1 MMNPKKS
8 FFSTTG
14 RQRRLLL
21 LVAVTLSALGIL
33 LASFVDEQRHR
44 LTHANDD
51 LLTISRQAA
60 QDAGSRVEGA
70 RQLLNA
76 ITSGPSLKG
85 PGLNALCIEFLA
97 NIRGSHHYYSNAGFL
112 DTDGRLLCDAMNAA
126 PATYLG
132 DRTYF
137 SQALATRSFAIGE
150 YQVGRITGQASL
162 NLGMPVYDNAGSLKG
177 VAFVALELARLT
189 PSVTASPDFPVSV
202 SIVDRQGIIVGNDR
216 GQTGRIGKPYPDDAV
231 TTARQT
237 VPTSTITARDREGA
251 LKMYAVTAVSD
262 DHRPG
267 LFAVASIARD
277 AVTAPIQRKLVR
289 DLGLLLLLSAVG
301 ILAAYWMD
309 KWTVVTPA
317 RQLRKKINQLAGVTA
332 NDEMPIHGDEMEA
345 LSLTSEKVAGILKQR
360 DAERDHHQAI
370 LQKTQDRLLTAQR
383 LARIGNW
390 QFSLP
395 TLEVWWSAPT
405 YEVFGVS
412 PASFTVTAESLVACI
427 FPEDHARCE
436 KAHHRFLAGRQE
448 INIEYRIV
456 TGDGR
461 IRWVHELGE
470 LERDAEGQI
479 VGASGTIQD
488 ITERVRNERLLMVEA
503 RLLKAL
509 SMGLSLQIVLEE
521 VLLGI
526 ESLLPSSRASIH
538 LISEDDGQLQKGFAP
553 NLPQVYLDAV
563 RGQPIGP
570 AQGSCGTAAWRGETV
585 LVRDIDTDP
594 LWTNFRE
601 LAREHGL
608 RACWSTPVKAS
619 TGEML
624 ATFAVYHKAP
634 HTPSPEDQLL
644 VQRAANIITIAIEAD
659 QKDAA
664 LRASEQRFRNTFVGA
679 ATGIAIMTLQG
690 KFVEANP
697 SYCNMLGY
705 TQLELNMLDL
715 EALTPAGE
723 REKSAAELRELIDG
737 QRETLTA
744 ERQYIGKNGRTV
756 WARVSLS
763 KLRDAAGKLTGI
775 VAMTEDLTLKH
786 EAEETLHKT
795 QALLGMASRLS
806 RLGAWQ
812 LDLPGYELTWSDE
825 IRAIYELPADAQP
838 SVEASI
844 GFYAPEYRELV
855 QKLVTDCM
863 THGVP
868 FDAEMQLITARGRRI
883 WVRAVGEAIRDEAG
897 NITRLQ
903 GAFQDI
909 DVQKQAESRESA
921 LAQRLT
927 TTLESISD
935 AFFLLDQ
942 QWNFVFLNGQTE
954 SLLKRSRAE
963 LLGQNIWEA
972 FPEAVGSRFE
982 HEYRGAIANNRTS
995 RFEAFFEPLNS
1006 WFDVSAYP
1014 TEGGLAVYFQ
1024 DITTKRSAAEQL
1036 RLLEVSVS
1044 HLNDIVMITEAEPI
1058 SAPGPRILFVNE
1070 AFERYTGYSREEV
1083 MGKSPRILQGPKTQR
1098 AELDRIRAAL
1108 EKPQPVRAEVINY
1121 TKAGK
1126 EYWLELDIVPVADAD
1141 GRVTHFVSIE
1151 RDISERKRVEGE
1163 ILALNTSLEA
1173 RVQERTRELNA
1184 ANLELEAFSYSVS
1197 HDLRSPLN
1205 TIDGFSQMLFKTNQ
1219 QHLDDKG
1226 RHYLSR
1232 IRAGAHQMGAL
1243 IDGLLSLAK
1252 ISRDPL
1258 RVQDVDLSAL
1268 SHQVVQ
1274 ECREREPERDV
1285 LIIIEENLQVM
1296 GDPTLLLVAMQN
1308 LIGNAWKYTSRQARA
1323 SVEVA
1328 CETVPG
1334 GESVY
1339 VVRDNGAG
1347 FDVAYADKLFGAFQ
1361 RLHSPSEFSGTGI
1374 GLANVKRV
1382 IERHGGR
1389 VWAEGRLN
1397 EGASFYFTLRG
1408 STVPD
1413 GEGMSGSR
1421 QGV

>member
-1 MMNPKKS
+1 MNPKQWVLS
-8 FFSTTG
+8 ITG
-14 RQRRLLL
+14 QQRRLLL
-21 LVAVTLSALGIL
+21 LVVGSLSVFGIL
-33 LASFVDEQRHR
+33 LASSVDERRHR

-60 QDAGSRVEGA
+60 KDAGSRVEGA

-85 PGLNALCIEFLA
+85 QGLNALCIEFLA
-97 NIRGSHHYYSNAGFL
+97 NIRGSQHYYSNAGFL
-112 DTDGRLLCDAMNAA
+112 GTDGRLLCDARNAA
-126 PATYLG
+126 PTTYLG
-132 DRTYF
+132 DRAYF

-162 NLGMPVYDNAGSLKG
+162 NFGMPVYDNAGSLKG
-177 VAFVALELARLT
+177 VAFVALELERLT

-202 SIVDRQGIIVGNDR
+202 SIVDRQGIIVGTDWA
-216 GQTGRIGKPYPDDAV
+216 QASRIGKLYPDDAV

-237 VPTSTITARDREGA
+237 VPTSTITARDPDGA

-262 DHRPG
+262 DKRPG

-277 AVTAPIQRKLVR
+277 DVIAPIQRKQVR
-289 DLGLLLLLSAVG
+289 ELGLLLLLSAVG
-301 ILAAYWMD
+301 ILAAYWID

-317 RQLRKKINQLAGVTA
+317 RQLRKKINQLAGDA
-332 NDEMPIHGDEMEA
+332 ADDDMPIPGDEMAA
-345 LSLTSEKVAGILKQR
+345 LSLTSERVAGILKQR

-383 LARIGNW
+383 IARIGNW
-390 QFSLP
+390 QFTLS
-395 TLEVWWSAPT
+395 TLEIWWSAQT

-412 PASFTVTAESLVACI
+412 PASFTVTAETLVACI

-436 KAHHRFLAGRQE
+436 KAHHHFLAGRQE
-448 INIEYRIV
+448 LNIEYRIV

-488 ITERVRNERLLMVEA
+488 ITERVRNERLLMLEA

-521 VLLGI
+521 VLRGI
-526 ESLLPSSRASIH
+526 ESLLPGALASIH
-538 LISEDDGQLQKGFAP
+538 LISEDGGQLQKGFAP
-553 NLPQVYLDAV
+553 NLPQVYLDALQ
-563 RGQPIGP
+563 GLPIGP

-585 LVRDIDTDP
+585 LVRDIHTDP

-619 TGEML
+619 TGEVL
-624 ATFAVYHKAP
+624 ATFAIYHHAP
-634 HTPSPEDQLL
+634 HTPSPEDQSL
-644 VQRAANIITIAIEAD
+644 VQGTANIITIAIEGD
-659 QKDAA
+659 LKDAE
-664 LRASEQRFRNTFVGA
+664 LRASEQRFRNTFLGA
-679 ATGIAIMTLQG
+679 ATGVAIMTLQG

-705 TQLELNMLDL
+705 TQQELNTLDV
-715 EALTPAGE
+715 EALTRAGE

-737 QRETLTA
+737 RRETLTA

-763 KLRDAAGKLTGI
+763 KLRDAAGQLTGI

-786 EAEETLHKT
+786 EAEQKLHRT
-795 QALLGMASRLS
+795 QALLSMASHLS

-812 LDLPGYELTWSDE
+812 IDLPGHELTWSDE
-825 IRAIYELPADAQP
+825 IRAIYELPTDATP
-838 SVEASI
+838 SLEAAL

-855 QKLVTDCM
+855 QELVTDCM
-863 THGVP
+863 THGEP
-868 FDAEMQLITARGRRI
+868 FDAEMQLITARGRRV
-883 WVRAVGEAIRDEAG
+883 WVRAVGEALRDEAG

-903 GAFQDI
+903 GALQDI
-909 DVQKQAESRESA
+909 DAQKQAESRENA
-921 LAQRLT
+921 LAQRLA

-935 AFFLLDQ
+935 AFFLLDP

-963 LLGQNIWEA
+963 LLSQNMWEA
-972 FPEAVGSRFE
+972 FPEVVGSRFE
-982 HEYRGAIANNRTS
+982 HECRGAVANNRTA
-995 RFEAFFEPLNS
+995 RFEAFFEPLNA
-1006 WFDVSAYP
+1006 WFDLNAYP

-1024 DITTKRSAAEQL
+1024 DVTARRGAAEQL

-1044 HLNDIVMITEAEPI
+1044 HLNDIVIITEAEPI
-1058 SAPGPRILFVNE
+1058 SAPGPRIVFVNE
-1070 AFERYTGYSREEV
+1070 AFERYAGYSREEAV
-1083 MGKSPRILQGPKTQR
+1083 GQSPRFLQGPKTQR

-1108 EKPQPVRAEVINY
+1108 EKRQPVRAEVINY
-1121 TKAGK
+1121 SKAGK

-1163 ILALNTSLEA
+1163 ILALNASLEV
-1173 RVQERTRELNA
+1173 RVQERTQELNA
-1184 ANLELEAFSYSVS
+1184 ANQELEAFSYSVS

-1205 TIDGFSQMLFKTNQ
+1205 TIDGFGQMLFKTNQ

-1232 IRAGAHQMGAL
+1232 IRAGAQQMGAL
-1243 IDGLLSLAK
+1243 IEGLLSLAK

-1258 RVQDVDLSAL
+1258 RVQEVDLSAL
-1268 SHQVVQ
+1268 SNRVVQ
-1274 ECREREPERDV
+1274 ECREREPDRDV
-1285 LIIIEENLQVM
+1285 LVTIDENLRVM
-1296 GDPTLLLVAMQN
+1296 GDPTLLLVVMQN
-1308 LIGNAWKYTSRQARA
+1308 LIGNAWKYTSRQAHA

-1328 CETVPG
+1328 CDTAPG

-1347 FDVAYADKLFGAFQ
+1347 FDMAYADKLFGTFQ
-1361 RLHSPSEFSGTGI
+1361 RLHSPLEFSGTGI

-1389 VWAEGRLN
+1389 VWAESIPGQ
-1397 EGASFYFTLRG
+1397 GASFYFTIRDVDL
-1408 STVPD
+1408 
-1413 GEGMSGSR
+1413 
-1421 QGV
+1421 